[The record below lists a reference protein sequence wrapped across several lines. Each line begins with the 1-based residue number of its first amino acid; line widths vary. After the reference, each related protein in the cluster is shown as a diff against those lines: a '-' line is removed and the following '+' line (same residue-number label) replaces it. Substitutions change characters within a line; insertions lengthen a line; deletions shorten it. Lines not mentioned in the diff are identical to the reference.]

1 MKKRA
6 FPRFIMV
13 LGRKFKIVQ
22 KKNIAY
28 QGQSILG
35 LCDYNNL
42 TIYIEKSE
50 SDNSKRQT
58 LIHEACH
65 AMLIITGIDQKISE
79 SENELYCQLFTAFC
93 EDMKKVL

>member
-1 MKKRA
+1 MKRS
-6 FPRFIMV
+6 FPRSIMV
-13 LGRKFKIVQ
+13 LGRKFKIIK

-28 QGQSILG
+28 HGQAILG
-35 LCDYNNL
+35 LCDYEKL
-42 TIYIEKSE
+42 TIYIESTQ
-50 SDNSKRQT
+50 SDVSKRQT

-93 EDMKKVL
+93 EDMRKVL